1 MRTPSPNAS
10 ARIEHTLALRILRG
24 EPAPG
29 DCLPP
34 VRTLAVEFGVTAPT
48 IQRVVARL
56 EGRGLVQAVHGS
68 GVVVLDPRRHAG
80 LAVLPLWFEAH
91 AAEAAAGAKM
101 LADVLSVRR
110 GIAAQVIPQHRHA
123 LLAAAPALL
132 ERLDLPPAGSDS
144 LARAEADL
152 AATRMVL
159 DICGNAA
166 AVAIF
171 NTVEQ
176 LVRTV
181 PHVAEALYGDAEAH
195 AANWAD
201 VLEALTLVDDPVA
214 CGARLEAALAGTDVA
229 AVARFEALLAAERDG
244 ATTTGIPTPVPT
256 PERPGPRP
264 QP

>member
-1 MRTPSPNAS
+1 MSAPPPNAS

-29 DCLPP
+29 HCLPP

-80 LAVLPLWFEAH
+80 LDVLPLWFEAH
-91 AAEAAAGAKM
+91 ASEAAAAAKM
-101 LADVLSVRR
+101 LADVLAVRR
-110 GIAAQVIPQHRHA
+110 GMAAQLIPLHREA
-123 LLAAAPALL
+123 LLAAAPTLMALL
-132 ERLDLPPAGSDS
+132 RSHEGQSGHW
-144 LARAEADL
+144 ARAEADL
-152 AATRMVL
+152 AATRAVL

-181 PHVAEALYGDAEAH
+181 PHVAESLYGDAASH
-195 AANWAD
+195 DANWAD
-201 VLEALTLVDDPVA
+201 VLAAVTLIEDPRE
-214 CGARLEAALAGTDVA
+214 CGAQLEAALAGTDAA
-229 AVARFEALLAAERDG
+229 AVERFEARLAADPS
-244 ATTTGIPTPVPT
+244 PTMVPREL
-256 PERPGPRP
+256 PLR
-264 QP
+264 